1 MDIVRKQM
9 SYKCCGIESS
19 KICNS
24 DFTRMQRSVQTIH
37 LQVDNVVALSYLV
50 KMGSTDNK
58 VLSNNKQ
65 RDLGLLAGYRH
76 HNYSRISSRCSKKR
90 KPISSREQGE
100 TQSKGSWI
108 PKFFKQYAA
117 KGSFQNIQ
125 VQVSTY
131 ISWKLDPFSKA
142 RDVFQ
147 LT

>member
-90 KPISSREQGE
+90 KPISSREQERLNQREVGS
-100 TQSKGSWI
+100 QSFSNNMRQKGASRISRFRSQHTYHGSWTHSARQGT
-108 PKFFKQYAA
+108 FF
-117 KGSFQNIQ
+117 N
-125 VQVSTY
+125 
-131 ISWKLDPFSKA
+131 
-142 RDVFQ
+142 
-147 LT
+147 